1 MEVAGK
7 PARSARIPLPPWPLS
22 SWEFVAVDIS
32 APGGTLNH
40 VKHRPLAEEQLVW
53 MREAARLL
61 FVSTCAME
69 AMIETSHSSHV
80 CKLTHN
86 ASRQHW
92 HDEMYICLLCLTP
105 SVV

>member
-86 ASRQHW
+86 ASRQH
-92 HDEMYICLLCLTP
+92 
-105 SVV
+105 

>member
-61 FVSTCAME
+61 FVSTCA
-69 AMIETSHSSHV
+69 TSDH
-80 CKLTHN
+80 
-86 ASRQHW
+86 
-92 HDEMYICLLCLTP
+92 
-105 SVV
+105 